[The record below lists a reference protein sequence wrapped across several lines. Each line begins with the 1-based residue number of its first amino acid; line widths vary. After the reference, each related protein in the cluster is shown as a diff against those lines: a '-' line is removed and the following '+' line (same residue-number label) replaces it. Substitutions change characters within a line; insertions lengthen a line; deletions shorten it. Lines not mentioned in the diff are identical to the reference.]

1 PPQRAWKIPPKTVV
15 YTTSM
20 SNGVNSDHSSPID
33 DPLYR
38 PQISRRVMFQRSTRC
53 CTRLRTIC
61 RGLMGWLF
69 EVTSALSEDKGG
81 LYQPIGIGGSSDELR
96 PCHTTRHAGPHR
108 AVREVEV
115 KRASERLVYRSGL
128 RARRHS
134 RRGRY
139 CSTSAGSLPPRI
151 ERQRSEPQGRATPGT
166 SSCLASIA

>member
-1 PPQRAWKIPPKTVV
+1 MGSHCEVLAGHGTARHQRSDRAWCAGKI
-15 YTTSM
+15 
-20 SNGVNSDHSSPID
+20 GCGRAQH
-33 DPLYR
+33 
-38 PQISRRVMFQRSTRC
+38 Q
-53 CTRLRTIC
+53 LRTEGAAGVAATPLSLGPV
-61 RGLMGWLF
+61 RLGLCKPGVMN
-69 EVTSALSEDKGG
+69 ALSPDNGKERHAGRAS
-81 LYQPIGIGGSSDELR
+81 IGIGGSSDELR

>member
-1 PPQRAWKIPPKTVV
+1 MPQNSWRANSTVLPLPPQRAWKIPPKTVV

-69 EVTSALSEDKGG
+69 EVTSALSEDNGG
-81 LYQPIGIGGSSDELR
+81 LYQLHCSDI
-96 PCHTTRHAGPHR
+96 
-108 AVREVEV
+108 VSV
-115 KRASERLVYRSGL
+115 RASRLERAFKVRQYALL
-128 RARRHS
+128 RDYL
-134 RRGRY
+134 RG
-139 CSTSAGSLPPRI
+139 AI
-151 ERQRSEPQGRATPGT
+151 
-166 SSCLASIA
+166 

>member
-1 PPQRAWKIPPKTVV
+1 MMMVTGRSGQAANAAVLAKARPAPIAKRRAEESREERRLKLSRFMVRKCWKIESPNINNLLSKPRLIIFCLLIFK
-15 YTTSM
+15 
-20 SNGVNSDHSSPID
+20 SN
-33 DPLYR
+33 
-38 PQISRRVMFQRSTRC
+38 
-53 CTRLRTIC
+53 
-61 RGLMGWLF
+61 
-69 EVTSALSEDKGG
+69 
-81 LYQPIGIGGSSDELR
+81 IGIGGSSDELR